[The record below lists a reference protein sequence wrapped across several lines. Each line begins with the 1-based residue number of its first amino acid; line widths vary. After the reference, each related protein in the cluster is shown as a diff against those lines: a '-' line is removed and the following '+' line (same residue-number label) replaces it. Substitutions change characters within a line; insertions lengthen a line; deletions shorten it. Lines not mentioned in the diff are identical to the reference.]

1 MSKTFLAQ
9 SEIDRETGKA
19 RLSLGSDHNR
29 ARFADFLKANPGVRL
44 RIEAI
49 TPESRKQRK
58 FFEGAVVPFVA
69 FFQEN
74 LDHKDSDDLQK
85 VRDWLKIE
93 FNGAFITLG
102 GKAVKVPKSTK
113 GELNRGFIERILDWC
128 GEQGY
133 PTELLN
139 PEEYRKWKDKIFP
152 YGGPD
157 DYIDYL
163 VQCGRIGR
171 NKGVW
176 TSGGGNRGDGGAI
189 MGEQKHV

>member
-1 MSKTFLAQ
+1 MSKTFLAI
-9 SEIDRETGKA
+9 SEIGNDGKA
-19 RLSLGSDHNR
+19 KLSLGSEHNR
-29 ARFADFLKANPGVRL
+29 ARFADFLKANPGIRL
-44 RIEAI
+44 RIEPI
-49 TPESRKQRK
+49 TPESRKQRAY
-58 FFEGAVVPFVA
+58 FEGAIIPFVT

-74 LDHKDSDDLQK
+74 LNHKDADDLAK

-113 GELNRGFIERILDWC
+113 GELNRGFLERIMDWC

-133 PTELLN
+133 PIDMLV
-139 PEEYRKWKDKIFP
+139 PDDFKKWRDTVRP

-163 VQCGRIGR
+163 VQCGKLRR
-171 NKGVW
+171 L
-176 TSGGGNRGDGGAI
+176 SP
-189 MGEQKHV
+189 